1 MPKLQTEKELKAY
14 LDRQSELYY
23 NEGEPEI
30 SDREF
35 DILMRKYEKMTG
47 STYDT
52 TTEPPVDTRFTT
64 TEHSFGHLTGR
75 TRKAYDVSEVKEWL
89 EETNP
94 TNQTRLLLITD
105 KYDGNSGTAEFDS
118 KGNLIKFLTRGKD
131 GKGLNLTPIFA
142 DRKVPKK
149 VISKMKDRLGFTHPE
164 DTFALKVEML
174 IGYQD
179 FNLINK
185 TSEDKKYSNPR
196 NLVAG
201 ILRSN
206 EAKDL
211 QRFIKFAPLRTDA
224 KIASYKRTDDWSFI
238 QDNFVDVDDLGTISN
253 MEYKLI
259 SGTNEELVKEIDK
272 YYQELVNG
280 EREKRPYMIDG
291 LVLEYVEE
299 NIRED
304 LGRINDTNK
313 FDIALKF
320 PNMTKPSV
328 IKDIEFYQGKTG
340 RITPVA
346 VFEPVYFNGAK
357 CDHVSLSNYDRF
369 KKLDLHVGSHVI
381 IEYHGDV
388 LSYLIRDDSQPDTP
402 DMKEIPFITTCP
414 KCGEELVTNAN
425 ETFVSCENPVCP
437 SNVVGRLTNWT
448 TKMGLKG
455 INSATL
461 EKLAETGLVQDIPD
475 LYKLNL
481 EDAKQAG
488 VFRDKGAE
496 VYRKALA
503 MKPEAFDYEVLGS
516 LMFTSLGRGKMKE
529 ICKYFSYDELVSM
542 SDTTLREKLSNLA
555 GVGEI
560 SANYFLAGRQFNKTI
575 LEELPNYITIK
586 NYKDSLQTTTEPMK
600 IVFTGFR
607 DKDLKE
613 RLELAGHKVTGKTSS
628 KTNVVIAADPTGS
641 SSSIKLAKEKGIP
654 VMTVDEFKTTYNF
667 D

>member
-118 KGNLIKFLTRGKD
+118 NGNLIKFLTRGKD

-179 FNLINK
+179 FNLINE
-185 TSEDKKYSNPR
+185 TSGDKKYSNPR

-211 QRFIKFAPLRTDA
+211 QRVIKFAPLRTDA

-238 QDNFVDVDDLGTISN
+238 QDNFVDVKELGTISN

-388 LSYLIRDDSQPDTP
+388 LSYLIRDESKPDTP

-414 KCGEELVTNAN
+414 KCGEELVINAN

-542 SDTTLREKLSNLA
+542 TDTTLREKLSNLA

-586 NYKDSLQTTTEPMK
+586 TYKDSLQTTTEPMK

-628 KTNVVIAADPTGS
+628 KTNVVIAADPTGN